1 LRLGPAAAAMRAVF
15 TGCAASE
22 IAKAE
27 TQISCLPADGGRP
40 FEFGV
45 VIAAQIGQER
55 QALEMTKMQEFMKST
70 LWSRKL
76 EPHLILKW
84 DQVHRK
90 KRLTE
95 PLRLLGEW

>member
-1 LRLGPAAAAMRAVF
+1 MEAGVSSLG
-15 TGCAASE
+15 S
-22 IAKAE
+22 
-27 TQISCLPADGGRP
+27 
-40 FEFGV
+40 

-55 QALEMTKMQEFMKST
+55 QALEMTKNVRINGIAA
-70 LWSRKL
+70 LPLKL